1 MATSVI
7 KSFLS
12 NFVPSYATL
21 TLNSGISG
29 AIRIM
34 RYGHLRVLFGACNPN
49 EATASTV
56 LATLDE
62 RDRPPINLQTSIS
75 GYSATSNGELTV
87 YSDGRI
93 VMPLVS
99 VPTNNCKFCITYGVP

>member
-7 KSFLS
+7 KSNS
-12 NFVPSYATL
+12 ITPSYATL

-34 RYGHLRVLFGACNPN
+34 RYGKMRVLFGACNPN
-49 EATASTV
+49 VASVSTV

-62 RDRPPINLQTSIS
+62 GDSPPINLQTSIS
-75 GYSATSNGELTV
+75 GYSATSDGELTV

-93 VMPLVS
+93 VMPITS
-99 VPTNNCKFCITYGVP
+99 VPTNNCKFCIAYGVL